1 MLHKRRSLLLGD
13 IASPGVQYASDDDE
27 IWHDLYC
34 HQSKTTNLTMKAL
47 EIIQASLQWCLCV
60 REPLHCS

>member
-27 IWHDLYC
+27 MWHDLYC
-34 HQSKTTNLTMKAL
+34 HQSKATNLTMKAL
-47 EIIQASLQWCLCV
+47 EKSFRLLCSGV
-60 REPLHCS
+60 SV